1 MKTSEFMA
9 ALDDSA
15 IADAISKAEKRT
27 SAEIRVFVTE
37 RAVENVMEEAGRQFV
52 RLGMNK
58 TELRNGVLIFFA
70 PKVREF
76 AVLGDSGIHK
86 KSGQAFWDAIA
97 AKMAPLLK
105 ENRFTDAIVLGVGEI
120 GALLATEFPW
130 TKGDR
135 NELPNEVARDK
146 DTTS

>member
-1 MKTSEFMA
+1 MTTSDFIA
-9 ALDDSA
+9 ALDDRAIAQA
-15 IADAISKAEKRT
+15 IADAEKRT

-52 RLGMNK
+52 KLGMSK
-58 TELRNGVLIFFA
+58 TELRNGVLIYFA

-76 AVLGDSGIHK
+76 AVLGDSGIHE

-105 ENRFTDAIVLGVGEI
+105 ENRFTDAIVLGVAEI
-120 GALLATEFPW
+120 GVLLASEFPW

-146 DTTS
+146 NSLS